1 MNRFD
6 TKFIVSESSLN
17 GILEGLQYDYS
28 ILEINGD
35 RIFNY
40 SNIYYDDENF
50 YFYYQHHNNVSN
62 RLKIRSRYYLEA
74 QKLFFEIKQKLSTQ
88 KTLKLRHETTN
99 LDFYENLNS
108 NINIEFIEKNLNG
121 LKLEEKILVKYK
133 RITLVSQDSNEKIT
147 IDTELKFNRKN
158 LDLNKIDDTF
168 DLPLEKVVV
177 IEVKQEKA
185 NYNTKI
191 FQILRSLNYKA
202 DISFSKYCIG
212 LLVTGENLKYNI
224 FKPTLRQIELIK
236 NR

>member
-6 TKFIVSESSLN
+6 TKFIVSENSLSQ
-17 GILEGLQYDYS
+17 ILLALQNDYS

-35 RIFNY
+35 RIFHY

-50 YFYYQHHNNVSN
+50 HFYYQHHNNVSN
-62 RLKIRSRYYLEA
+62 RLKIRSRYYIEA
-74 QKLFFEIKQKLSTQ
+74 HKMFFEIKQKLSTQ
-88 KTLKLRHETTN
+88 KTIKMRHETTN
-99 LDFYENLNS
+99 LNFNENLNS
-108 NINIEFIEKNLNG
+108 NVNVEFIEKNLNG
-121 LKLEEKILVKYK
+121 IKLEEKILVKYK
-133 RITLVSQDSNEKIT
+133 RVTLVSQDSNEKIT

-158 LDLNKIDDTF
+158 LDLNQIDDTF
-168 DLPLEKVVV
+168 DYNLEKVVI

-191 FQILRSLNYKA
+191 FQILRDLNYKA

-224 FKPTLRQIELIK
+224 FKPTLRQIELIQ